1 MKKATAVLIFILI
14 LATFALTPSLAAG
27 NIVITRQPQNGTFPE
42 NSAASWSVEAAGDNL
57 SYHWFIVYKGVT
69 YDTNKSFAEGHPWQ
83 DGVLGSGYGSN
94 DKGNTFFINGI
105 GSALDGAEIYC
116 IVSNKTDSV
125 TSARAYI
132 SVGGSKSPPEL
143 KVSASVRVEKG
154 KVLKLYC
161 DAKASDGDEV
171 KSYLWY
177 ETTTGKLKDIV
188 AIGANEGYS
197 EEDPILVCDTGKVGT
212 RYYVCYV
219 ETKLGGKAYS
229 SVIPVT
235 VVEKAAPTQ
244 KPTATQKPDPTQKP
258 APVTPGADKTSGVQ
272 KTSEPNSVKAPD
284 ESAVGTETD
293 IGEPDSVESTTAA
306 KQDSTGKTL
315 SVKAVVLI
323 AIACLAIGGIIAGV
337 AVALRKKKQ

>member
-14 LATFALTPSLAAG
+14 LATFALTPSFAAG

-94 DKGNTFFINGI
+94 DKDNTFFINGI

-116 IVSNKTDSV
+116 IVSNKTGSV

-188 AIGANEGYS
+188 AIGANEGYP
-197 EEDPILVCDTGKVGT
+197 EEDPILVCDTGKAGT

-244 KPTATQKPDPTQKP
+244 KPTATQKP

-272 KTSEPNSVKAPD
+272 KTSEPDSVKAPD
-284 ESAVGTETD
+284 ESAVGMETD
-293 IGEPDSVESTTAA
+293 IGEPGSVESTTAA

-315 SVKAVVLI
+315 SVKAAVLI

>member
-1 MKKATAVLIFILI
+1 MKKATAVLMFILI

-42 NSAASWSVEAAGDNL
+42 NSVASWSVEAAGDNL

-83 DGVLGSGYGSN
+83 EGVVGSGYGSN

-116 IVSNKTDSV
+116 IVSNKTGSV

-197 EEDPILVCDTGKVGT
+197 EEDPILVCDTGKAGT

-235 VVEKAAPTQ
+235 VVEKAALTQ
-244 KPTATQKPDPTQKP
+244 KPTATQKLAPTQKP
-258 APVTPGADKTSGVQ
+258 APVTPGADKTSEVQ
-272 KTSEPNSVKAPD
+272 KTSEPYSVKAPD
-284 ESAVGTETD
+284 ESTVGMETD
-293 IGEPDSVESTTAA
+293 IGEPGSVEFTTAA
-306 KQDSTGKTL
+306 KQDGTGKTL

>member
-42 NSAASWSVEAAGDNL
+42 NSVASWSVEAAGDNL
-57 SYHWFIVYKGVT
+57 SYHWFIVYKG
-69 YDTNKSFAEGHPWQ
+69 K
-83 DGVLGSGYGSN
+83 
-94 DKGNTFFINGI
+94 I
-105 GSALDGAEIYC
+105 
-116 IVSNKTDSV
+116 
-125 TSARAYI
+125 
-132 SVGGSKSPPEL
+132 
-143 KVSASVRVEKG
+143 
-154 KVLKLYC
+154 LKLYC

-197 EEDPILVCDTGKVGT
+197 EEDPILVCDTGKAGT

-244 KPTATQKPDPTQKP
+244 KP
-258 APVTPGADKTSGVQ
+258 APVTPGADKTSEVQ
-272 KTSEPNSVKAPD
+272 KTSEPDSVKAPD
-284 ESAVGTETD
+284 ESAVGMETD
-293 IGEPDSVESTTAA
+293 IGEPGSVESTTAA

>member
-1 MKKATAVLIFILI
+1 M
-14 LATFALTPSLAAG
+14 
-27 NIVITRQPQNGTFPE
+27 
-42 NSAASWSVEAAGDNL
+42 
-57 SYHWFIVYKGVT
+57 YKGIT

-83 DGVLGSGYGSN
+83 DGVVGSGYGSN

-116 IVSNKTDSV
+116 IVSNKTGSV

-143 KVSASVRVEKG
+143 KVSASVRVGKG

-188 AIGANEGYS
+188 AIGANEGYP
-197 EEDPILVCDTGKVGT
+197 EEDPILVCDTGKTGT

-244 KPTATQKPDPTQKP
+244 KPTATQKPAPMQKP
-258 APVTPGADKTSGVQ
+258 APVTPGADKTSEVQ
-272 KTSEPNSVKAPD
+272 KTSEPDSVKAPD
-284 ESAVGTETD
+284 ESAVGMETD
-293 IGEPDSVESTTAA
+293 IGEPGSVESTTAV
-306 KQDSTGKTL
+306 KRDSTGKTL
-315 SVKAVVLI
+315 SVKAVILI

-337 AVALRKKKQ
+337 AVVLRKKKQ

>member
-1 MKKATAVLIFILI
+1 M
-14 LATFALTPSLAAG
+14 
-27 NIVITRQPQNGTFPE
+27 
-42 NSAASWSVEAAGDNL
+42 
-57 SYHWFIVYKGVT
+57 
-69 YDTNKSFAEGHPWQ
+69 
-83 DGVLGSGYGSN
+83 
-94 DKGNTFFINGI
+94 
-105 GSALDGAEIYC
+105 
-116 IVSNKTDSV
+116 
-125 TSARAYI
+125 
-132 SVGGSKSPPEL
+132 
-143 KVSASVRVEKG
+143 SASVRVEKG
-154 KVLKLYC
+154 KILKLYC

-197 EEDPILVCDTGKVGT
+197 EKDPILVCDTGKAGT

-244 KPTATQKPDPTQKP
+244 KP
-258 APVTPGADKTSGVQ
+258 APVAPGADKTSGVQ
-272 KTSEPNSVKAPD
+272 KTSEPDGVKAPD
-284 ESAVGTETD
+284 ESAVGMETD
-293 IGEPDSVESTTAA
+293 IGEPGSVESTTAA

>member
-27 NIVITRQPQNGTFPE
+27 NIVITHQPQNGTFPE

-83 DGVLGSGYGSN
+83 DGVVGSGYGSN

-105 GSALDGAEIYC
+105 GSVLDGAEIYC
-116 IVSNKTDSV
+116 IVSNKTGSV

-197 EEDPILVCDTGKVGT
+197 EEDPILVCDTGKAGT

-235 VVEKAAPTQ
+235 VVEKAAPT
-244 KPTATQKPDPTQKP
+244 
-258 APVTPGADKTSGVQ
+258 
-272 KTSEPNSVKAPD
+272 
-284 ESAVGTETD
+284 
-293 IGEPDSVESTTAA
+293 
-306 KQDSTGKTL
+306 
-315 SVKAVVLI
+315 
-323 AIACLAIGGIIAGV
+323 
-337 AVALRKKKQ
+337 

>member
-27 NIVITRQPQNGTFPE
+27 NIVITHQPQNGTFPE
-42 NSAASWSVEAAGDNL
+42 NSVASWSVEAAGDNL

-116 IVSNKTDSV
+116 IVSNKTGSV

-197 EEDPILVCDTGKVGT
+197 EEDPILVCDTGKAGT

-235 VVEKAAPTQ
+235 VVEKAARHR
-244 KPTATQKPDPTQKP
+244 
-258 APVTPGADKTSGVQ
+258 S
-272 KTSEPNSVKAPD
+272 
-284 ESAVGTETD
+284 
-293 IGEPDSVESTTAA
+293 
-306 KQDSTGKTL
+306 L
-315 SVKAVVLI
+315 
-323 AIACLAIGGIIAGV
+323 
-337 AVALRKKKQ
+337 LRRRSPPR

>member
-1 MKKATAVLIFILI
+1 M
-14 LATFALTPSLAAG
+14 
-27 NIVITRQPQNGTFPE
+27 
-42 NSAASWSVEAAGDNL
+42 
-57 SYHWFIVYKGVT
+57 YKGVS

-116 IVSNKTDSV
+116 IVSNKTGSV

-132 SVGGSKSPPEL
+132 SVGGSKFPPEL

-197 EEDPILVCDTGKVGT
+197 EEDPILVCDTGKAGM

-219 ETKLGGKAYS
+219 ETNLGGKAYS

-244 KPTATQKPDPTQKP
+244 KPTATQKP
-258 APVTPGADKTSGVQ
+258 APVTSGADKTSGVQ
-272 KTSEPNSVKAPD
+272 KTSEPDSVKAPD
-284 ESAVGTETD
+284 ESAVGMETD
-293 IGEPDSVESTTAA
+293 IGEPGSVESTTAA

>member
-116 IVSNKTDSV
+116 IVSNKTGSV

-132 SVGGSKSPPEL
+132 SVGGSKFPPEL

-171 KSYLWY
+171 
-177 ETTTGKLKDIV
+177 IV

-197 EEDPILVCDTGKVGT
+197 EEDPILVCDTGKAGT

-244 KPTATQKPDPTQKP
+244 KP

-272 KTSEPNSVKAPD
+272 KTSEPDSVKAPD
-284 ESAVGTETD
+284 ESAVGMETD
-293 IGEPDSVESTTAA
+293 IGEPGSVESTTAA
-306 KQDSTGKTL
+306 KQNSTGKTL